1 MFCLPQVV
9 AGEKVCIVTVLG
21 TSRGC
26 RNDESHTSATVEQ
39 CPIDEL
45 SVSVKLQYR
54 SRETFPSRARAR
66 RVMARH
72 SRVMSF
78 TRHCHSPLTRR

>member
-45 SVSVKLQYR
+45 SVSVKLYLIYVYSMHRLLYSIYNQ
-54 SRETFPSRARAR
+54 SRY
-66 RVMARH
+66 
-72 SRVMSF
+72 
-78 TRHCHSPLTRR
+78 C